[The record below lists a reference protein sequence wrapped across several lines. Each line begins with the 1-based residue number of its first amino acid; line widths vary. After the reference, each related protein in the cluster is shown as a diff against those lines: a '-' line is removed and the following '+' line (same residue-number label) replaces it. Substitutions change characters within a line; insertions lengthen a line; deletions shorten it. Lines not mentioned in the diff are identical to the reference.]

1 MHVPTVVY
9 PGHSYPL
16 GASWMGNGVNFA
28 VYSESATLVTL
39 CLFDEHGHEVN
50 NINLRW
56 NDEGVRHCF
65 LPEARPGL
73 RYGYRAQGVF
83 APARGL
89 YFNPKKLLLDPYA
102 KAVDGCL
109 GCRDELFGYKKYS
122 RTGGN
127 GRNRDDFTR
136 SFDSGRRTDPL
147 DSDARDSAPYML
159 KSVVVDDTQFCWEGD
174 KPLQIPLNETVIYE
188 MHVKGF
194 SKLNERIPA
203 PLRGTYKGL
212 AHPAS
217 VSYLKEL
224 GITAVELLPVHL
236 SVSEGRLTD
245 MGLSNY
251 WGYNSLGFFCP
262 DPRFSSDSDVVNEFK
277 FMVKELHRN
286 GLEVILDVVYNHTAE
301 QGNDGPQLCYRGLDN
316 SNYYRLEPQCCH
328 IYHNFTG
335 CGNSINTTAPRTL
348 QLIMDSLR
356 YWVGEMHVDGFRF
369 DLATT
374 LARSGFNNEYNRYS
388 GFLSAV
394 AQDPLLGRTKL
405 IAEPWDC
412 GPGGY
417 QVGGFPKGWSE
428 WNGDWRDVVR
438 RFWRGDGGL
447 LGKLASKLSG
457 SSDLYWD
464 RSPLASINFVTA
476 HDGFTLNDLVT
487 YHQKRNMQNG
497 ECNRDGTNDNNNW
510 NCGVEGPTSNPAV
523 VALRQRQ
530 MRNMLLT
537 VLLSQG
543 IPMILGGDEIART
556 QNGNNNAYCQ
566 DNNISYYNWDIS
578 PGQKELFNFTKLI
591 IELRKKHPVFK
602 RTTFFDGQENAGSMK
617 DVIWLSPSGSEMQG
631 CDWDN
636 PSGGSLGM
644 YIAGDCLADTDSLGA
659 TLKDSSFLLLFNN
672 SMHSVNFKLPRFNN
686 WAEWRVSV
694 DTNSYPQV
702 PAVQGGC
709 YTMAPHS
716 AVVLEECPR
725 RS

>member
-1 MHVPTVVY
+1 MILTTVVILTSTLM
-9 PGHSYPL
+9 PSFAAANNTKETKPAVKPTAAPTEPPLSPESYGYAEYAKKLDETSFNGQL
-16 GASWMGNGVNFA
+16 GAI
-28 VYSESATLVTL
+28 YSPSFTTFRLWSPVASDVKVCIYKTGSDSEKGAKTLYTYPMNYSKQYGTWYLSIKGDFKNMYYTYLVTVN
-39 CLFDEHGHEVN
+39 GTTNEV
-50 NINLRW
+50 
-56 NDEGVRHCF
+56 V
-65 LPEARPGL
+65 
-73 RYGYRAQGVF
+73 
-83 APARGL
+83 
-89 YFNPKKLLLDPYA
+89 DPYA

-464 RSPLASINFVTA
+464 RSPLAIINFVTA

-487 YHQKRNMQNG
+487 YHQKRNQQNG
-497 ECNRDGTNDNNNW
+497 EGNRDGTIDNNNW
-510 NCGVEGPTSNPAV
+510 NCGVEGPTGNPAV
-523 VALRQRQ
+523 VSLRRRQ

-537 VLLSQG
+537 PISPNLCVDRSLVLPDTDT
-543 IPMILGGDEIART
+543 ICFELGGNVEAI
-556 QNGNNNAYCQ
+556 
-566 DNNISYYNWDIS
+566 IS
-578 PGQKELFNFTKLI
+578 P
-591 IELRKKHPVFK
+591 
-602 RTTFFDGQENAGSMK
+602 DGYEGGPLDFGDQIRARA
-617 DVIWLSPSGSEMQG
+617 SE
-631 CDWDN
+631 
-636 PSGGSLGM
+636 
-644 YIAGDCLADTDSLGA
+644 
-659 TLKDSSFLLLFNN
+659 
-672 SMHSVNFKLPRFNN
+672 
-686 WAEWRVSV
+686 
-694 DTNSYPQV
+694 
-702 PAVQGGC
+702 
-709 YTMAPHS
+709 HS
-716 AVVLEECPR
+716 ALFVRFGDKGIFYRNITRYMQRNPTIKGDY